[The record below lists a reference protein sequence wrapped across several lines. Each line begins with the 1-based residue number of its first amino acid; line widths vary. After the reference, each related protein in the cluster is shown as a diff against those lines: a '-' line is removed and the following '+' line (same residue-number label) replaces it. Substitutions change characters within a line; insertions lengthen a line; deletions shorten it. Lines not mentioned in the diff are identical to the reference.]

1 MKTDK
6 KQGRIPETTLQC
18 IRHLRQVLPKATIS
32 VEVEKPGREG
42 LVELANAAD
51 VVFYSR
57 GWAEV
62 RSSTIHLPLSVFYLH
77 SYSSRALLVF
87 YSPLSL
93 SQGDIE
99 IQGAK
104 ELV

>member
-1 MKTDK
+1 MPTNEE
-6 KQGRIPETTLQC
+6 QGRIPETTLQC
-18 IRHLRQVLPKATIS
+18 IRHLRQVLPRATIS

-62 RSSTIHLPLSVFYLH
+62 RRPAFPFSVSHFH
-77 SYSSRALLVF
+77 SHPCFLLVYYSSLLIAGFRPRRQRAKAEEPV
-87 YSPLSL
+87 
-93 SQGDIE
+93 
-99 IQGAK
+99 
-104 ELV
+104 